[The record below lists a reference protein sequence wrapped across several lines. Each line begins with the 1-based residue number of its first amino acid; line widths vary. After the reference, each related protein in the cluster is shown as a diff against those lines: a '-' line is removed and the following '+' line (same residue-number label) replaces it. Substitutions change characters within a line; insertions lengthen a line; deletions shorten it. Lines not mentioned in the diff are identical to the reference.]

1 MATVETRMMFTSTCK
16 QWHAISF
23 LKKTHTSTLCLEL
36 FVWLFFFLRVCF
48 CGRTKWNGEGR
59 GGWLTATVDGVKNSK
74 MERKRDCSPESEV
87 SYSARSWQRLLSR
100 LNGPIVWIRPPW
112 HRPFHYRMSP
122 GTGSRWWLQCKPP
135 PPPPLPCQRAPFSP
149 PRGYLHEEEDS
160 HRGDALSKTNRH
172 PPSQRQTDGICL
184 SLKRLR

>member
-1 MATVETRMMFTSTCK
+1 MRS
-16 QWHAISF
+16 
-23 LKKTHTSTLCLEL
+23 LLKTHTSTLCFRALC
-36 FVWLFFFLRVCF
+36 VCVCFFFFFYTFVSV
-48 CGRTKWNGEGR
+48 GGQSETEKEGR
-59 GGWLTATVDGVKNSK
+59 GGWLPATVDGGVKNSK

-87 SYSARSWQRLLSR
+87 SYSAQSWQRLLSR

-172 PPSQRQTDGICL
+172 PPSQRQTDRICL
-184 SLKRLR
+184 SLKTHR